1 MVNYA
6 CAKKVPDSTKLR
18 LHPDSLLKGQKTKLP
33 RPRTP
38 LVCLMFCTRIHTC
51 PPNNPYNLIL
61 PPPPPCLGK
70 KLKETLFCRTEA
82 KS

>member
-18 LHPDSLLKGQKTKLP
+18 LRPDSLLKGQKTKLP

-61 PPPPPCLGK
+61 PPPLLGQK
-70 KLKETLFCRTEA
+70 AERNPVCHTEA